1 MNKYISLFLDY
12 LKYEKNFSN
21 YTIINYEEDLK
32 KFNDFLVIK
41 KVNDINKIDYNLIR
55 EYLSYLHNHKSL
67 KQKKGYSK
75 KTISRNIS
83 ALRSFFKYMLK
94 KEIIKD
100 NPILLISNPKLD
112 KTLPKF
118 LYNEELEQILN
129 IPDTNDIIG
138 IRDALIL
145 EMFYAT
151 GIRVS
156 ELSHLKIDDIDFSNK
171 KIKVFGKGSK
181 ERIVLYGERCN
192 KLLNKYIKVSRC
204 KLIKD
209 NIPYLFINKKGKR
222 LDENN
227 IRLIIKDILNKSG
240 LNIKLTPHVLRHT
253 FATDLLNN
261 GADLRTVQELLGH
274 ENLKTTEIYTHVTND
289 RLKQVYIN
297 CHPRAKK

>member
-227 IRLIIKDILNKSG
+227 IRLIIKDILKKSG

-274 ENLKTTEIYTHVTND
+274 ENLKTTEIYTHITND